1 MKEFLL
7 TEKEMVFIV
16 LLYFHEITNNSNEVI
31 KKENL
36 LVNNGE
42 VAKTFNEHFAET
54 KETLNT
60 FKQPSNS
67 TDLLNCQIT
76 AIIKKFQ
83 NHPSIMKLK
92 SKYNFHEKFSFKPVL
107 VKYVENIIKN
117 IPNNKVST
125 YIFLK
130 NQILLTKC

>member
-1 MKEFLL
+1 MKEILL

-16 LLYFHEITNNSNEVI
+16 LLYFYEITNNSNEVI

-36 LVNNGE
+36 VVNNGE
-42 VAKTFNEHFAET
+42 VAKTFNEHFTET
-54 KETLNT
+54 KDSLNT
-60 FKQPSNS
+60 FKQSSNS

-117 IPNNKVST
+117 IPNIKAST